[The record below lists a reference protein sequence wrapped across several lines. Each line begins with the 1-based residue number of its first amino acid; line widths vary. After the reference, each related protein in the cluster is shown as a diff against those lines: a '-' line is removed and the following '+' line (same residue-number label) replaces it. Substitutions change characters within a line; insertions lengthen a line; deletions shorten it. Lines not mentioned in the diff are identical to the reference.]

1 LFLSVANEY
10 DLNPF
15 TKEIYAFPSKGG
27 GIVPIVSID
36 GWITIV
42 QRRPE
47 YNGVRQVEKFGEKG
61 KIEAVTTF
69 IYRKDQEHPTEV
81 TEYFEECERGTDP
94 WKKWP
99 VRMLR
104 HKSYIQ
110 CARYA
115 FGLAGIYDEDEAE
128 RIIEGEVVQATG
140 QDTTLGGKSMSRLG
154 AAMEKV
160 RVAGQVDEQS
170 DEYRESVRLD
180 AEAAQN
186 KVNEQRRGNGV
197 SGGFRPIQEA
207 LPKVL
212 EQVEGKSAAAGERE
226 TSAPSAAEMGLGN
239 SRRRS
244 QVTRSLAIKASVGR
258 GRSVARIPR
267 SNEGYGDGLTL
278 VSTSP
283 PFRSRRIVGWTRCA
297 CPRITRRLWKGGY
310 ARTKADVPVVRLA
323 GAKSRHRDAG
333 SVKGPEVAN
342 TRRCKADNTG
352 IVGENAERS
361 ELGR

>member
-1 LFLSVANEY
+1 MATQSTTAQESQLVGQLVKAESSPLTVTLAERYKLTPAALLNTLIHTIFPHGKDDTPPTNSQLCLFLSVANEY

-226 TSAPSAAEMGLGN
+226 TSAPSAAEMGFD
-239 SRRRS
+239 RR
-244 QVTRSLAIKASVGR
+244 
-258 GRSVARIPR
+258 
-267 SNEGYGDGLTL
+267 
-278 VSTSP
+278 
-283 PFRSRRIVGWTRCA
+283 
-297 CPRITRRLWKGGY
+297 
-310 ARTKADVPVVRLA
+310 
-323 GAKSRHRDAG
+323 
-333 SVKGPEVAN
+333 
-342 TRRCKADNTG
+342 
-352 IVGENAERS
+352 
-361 ELGR
+361 